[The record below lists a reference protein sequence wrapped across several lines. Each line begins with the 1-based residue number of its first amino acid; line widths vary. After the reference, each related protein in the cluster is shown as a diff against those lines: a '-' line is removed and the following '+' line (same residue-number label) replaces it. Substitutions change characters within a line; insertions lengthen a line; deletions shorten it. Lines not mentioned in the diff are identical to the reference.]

1 MNDEQLPPEE
11 PRSQHKLI
19 TGLVGIGIIFV
30 AFMFLPIPV
39 ADIMSWGAGVANNP
53 FAVAAILVLMAVTMS
68 LGLPGSMCFWLIAPF
83 HPPLTATILLLVGS
97 LSGALGAYHLSSHLV
112 SAHKPRGKMANK
124 VYSILTQ
131 RSDLFTQTALRVL
144 PGFPHVLVNFTCGL
158 LRLPLPTF
166 IFAAVLGLTSKWAVY
181 CTAVYGARSAMQAEE
196 SLSLTTL
203 LPLAILGIMLLISG
217 QLKRSPKLDPGLAAD
232 TEGEEKTEDNSQEP
246 KA

>member
-1 MNDEQLPPEE
+1 MKDEQDNLEE
-11 PRSQHKLI
+11 PRSQRKLI
-19 TGLVGIGIIFV
+19 IALVAIGVVFV
-30 AFMFLPIPV
+30 TLMFLPIPV
-39 ADIMSWGAGVANNP
+39 SAIMSWGAGVANNP
-53 FAVAAILVLMAVTMS
+53 FAVAAILVFMAVTMS

-83 HPPLTATILLLVGS
+83 HPPLTATILLLMGS
-97 LSGALGAYHLSSHLV
+97 LTGALGAYHLSSHLV

-196 SLSLTTL
+196 SLSLSTL
-203 LPLAILGIMLLISG
+203 LPLAILGIMLLVSG
-217 QLKRSPKLDPGLAAD
+217 QLKRSPKLDPALETDIEAEED
-232 TEGEEKTEDNSQEP
+232 TQERQ
-246 KA
+246 